1 MKRKGREKEEKV
13 EGGIKK
19 KGELRRRERENGKE
33 EGKRKGGECMRWEK
47 RERRGE

>member
-19 KGELRRRERENGKE
+19 KGEREWKRGGEEEGRRVHEMGEERE
-33 EGKRKGGECMRWEK
+33 
-47 RERRGE
+47 ER